1 MINPIKWAENGLL
14 PYWLIRF
21 GIRKR
26 LAGKLSYES
35 ASAQQKQESIVKLL
49 SAKPIAEDTDKANE
63 QHYELPP
70 EFFKTVLG
78 SHLKYSSAIW
88 TPKCDSLD
96 QSERDALELLAQRA
110 QLSNNQ
116 RILDLGCGWGSFS
129 LWAAKRFPE
138 SQFVCVSNSKPQGD
152 FIRGRME
159 EAGITNLRVHTAD
172 MNNFEPEGTFDR
184 IVSVEMFEHMR
195 NYDHLLER
203 ISSWLEKDGLMFVH
217 IFTHKDYAYTYNAED
232 QSEWMAQ
239 YFFTGGVMPSH
250 KLLTQFDRHLR
261 VTDSWRISGE
271 HYQKTLDAWLEK
283 FDQNED
289 HIRQIFDE
297 CYGKNNSKTWMWRW
311 RLFFLACSELFG
323 YKKGSEWGVSHYVF
337 RKQVQT

>member
-1 MINPIKWAENGLL
+1 MINPIAWAERGLL

-26 LAGKLSYES
+26 LNRKLKYES
-35 ASAQQKQESIVKLL
+35 TVAERSQATIVKML
-49 SAKPIAEDTDKANE
+49 SEKPIAEDTDKANE

-88 TPKCDSLD
+88 LPQCRSLD
-96 QSERDALELLAQRA
+96 QSEVDALELLAQRA
-110 QLSNNQ
+110 QLSDGQ
-116 RILDLGCGWGSFS
+116 KILDLGCGWGSFS
-129 LWAAKRFPE
+129 LWAAQRFPGSE
-138 SQFVCVSNSKPQGD
+138 FVCVSNSKPQGE
-152 FIRGRME
+152 FIRSTARE
-159 EAGITNLRVHTAD
+159 LGITNLDVRTAD
-172 MNNFEPEGTFDR
+172 MNSFDPKGTFDR

-203 ISSWLEKDGLMFVH
+203 ISTWLKEDGLMFVH
-217 IFTHKDYAYTYNAED
+217 IFTHKDFAYTYNAED
-232 QSEWMAQ
+232 QSEWMAK

-250 KLLTQFDRHLR
+250 KLLTQFDKHLR

-271 HYQKTLDAWLEK
+271 HYQKTLEAWLEK
-283 FDQNED
+283 FDRNEES
-289 HIRQIFDE
+289 IRDIFNQF
-297 CYGKNNSKTWMWRW
+297 YGKKNTTKWMWRW

-323 YKKGSEWGVSHYVF
+323 YKRGSEWGVSHYVF
-337 RKQVQT
+337 KKQLQS

>member
-1 MINPIKWAENGLL
+1 MINPITWAENGLL

-21 GIRKR
+21 GIRTR
-26 LAGKLSYES
+26 LASKLKYES
-35 ASAQQKQESIVKLL
+35 SVAQQTQNSIVKIL
-49 SAKPIAEDTDKANE
+49 SEKPIAEDTDKANE

-70 EFFKTVLG
+70 DFFKTVLG

-88 TPKCDSLD
+88 SPKCKSLD
-96 QSERDALELLAQRA
+96 QSERNALELLSQRA
-110 QLSNNQ
+110 QLANGQ
-116 RILDLGCGWGSFS
+116 RVLDLGCGWGSFS
-129 LWAAKRFPE
+129 LWAAKRFSK

-152 FIRGRME
+152 FIRSRIKE
-159 EAGITNLRVHTAD
+159 EGISNLEVHTAD
-172 MNNFEPEGTFDR
+172 MNGFKPEGTFDR

-195 NYDHLLER
+195 NYDRLLER
-203 ISSWLEKDGLMFVH
+203 ISTWLDKDGLMFVH
-217 IFTHKDYAYTYNAED
+217 IFTHKDLAYTYNAED
-232 QSEWMAQ
+232 ESEWMAQ

-250 KLLTQFDRHLR
+250 KLLTQFDKHLR

-283 FDQNED
+283 FDQNKEE
-289 HIRQIFDE
+289 IRKIFNE
-297 CYGKNNSKTWMWRW
+297 CYGKKNTKIWIWRW

-337 RKQVQT
+337 RKQIQT

>member
-1 MINPIKWAENGLL
+1 MINPIAWAENGRL
-14 PYWLIRF
+14 PYWLIRY

-26 LAGKLSYES
+26 LAKKLKYES
-35 ASAQQKQESIVKLL
+35 TVAQRTQDSIVDVL
-49 SAKPIAEDTDKANE
+49 SQKPIAEDTDKANE

-70 EFFKTVLG
+70 KFFKTVLG

-88 TPKCDSLD
+88 SPKCDSLD
-96 QSERDALELLAQRA
+96 QSEKDALELLSHRA
-110 QLSNNQ
+110 QLRNGQ
-116 RILDLGCGWGSFS
+116 RVLDLGCGWGSFS

-138 SQFVCVSNSKPQGD
+138 SQFVCVSNSQPQGE
-152 FIRGRME
+152 FIRGRIKE
-159 EAGITNLRVHTAD
+159 EGICNLEVCTAD
-172 MNNFEPEGTFDR
+172 MNGYDPKGTFDR

-203 ISSWLEKDGLMFVH
+203 IASWLAEDGLMFVH
-217 IFTHKDYAYTYNAED
+217 IFTHKDFAYTYNAED
-232 QSEWMAQ
+232 ESEWMAK

-250 KLLTQFDRHLR
+250 KLLAQFDKHLR

-283 FDQNED
+283 FDQNEES
-289 HIRQIFDE
+289 IRRMFSE
-297 CYGKNNSKTWMWRW
+297 CYGKDDTNTWMWRW

-323 YKKGSEWGVSHYVF
+323 YKKGTEWGVSHYVF
-337 RKQVQT
+337 RKQLNS